1 MCSAGNG
8 PLPQMLLPTQSRGL
22 LTAARAAA
30 ATAGQKTQKPVQ
42 KSQFPTLA
50 AIWYFTL
57 ATATSQQIEVEVQF
71 PSWRPLKRDVSERA
85 SVEQAVGGGLS
96 WWVVA
101 ARQEIAG
108 N

>member
-22 LTAARAAA
+22 LTGQA

-96 WWVVA
+96 WWVVR

>member
-1 MCSAGNG
+1 
-8 PLPQMLLPTQSRGL
+8 MLLPTQSRGL

-30 ATAGQKTQKPVQ
+30 ATAAGQKTQKPVQ

-85 SVEQAVGGGLS
+85 GVEQAVGGGLS